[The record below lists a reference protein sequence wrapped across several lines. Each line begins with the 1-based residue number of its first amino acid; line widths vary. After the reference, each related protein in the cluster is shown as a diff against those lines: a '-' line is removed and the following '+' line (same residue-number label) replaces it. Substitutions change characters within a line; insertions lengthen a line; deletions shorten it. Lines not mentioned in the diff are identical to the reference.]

1 MKNRYK
7 IIIVVL
13 VLGFLTSTGFLLL
26 NWYDNANFSKMSLEQ
41 ALQRKQFKVEV
52 RRGAGQFEIKPF
64 KFAQLHDDKVKVYF
78 RNEGRREVGLTF
90 FNYSEHMRGDN
101 KGKEPYTV
109 KEKFAA
115 GEEKELVLKRD
126 EKANPDDEYM
136 LAISDPTEPYPVVL
150 GEFMIYTGDIIAEPS
165 AVGKK

>member
-41 ALQRKQFKVEV
+41 AIKRKQFKVEV
-52 RRGAGQFEIKPF
+52 RKGAGQFEIKPF

-109 KEKFAA
+109 TEKFAA

-126 EKANPDDEYM
+126 EKASPDDEYM
-136 LAISDPTEPYPVVL
+136 LTISDPT
-150 GEFMIYTGDIIAEPS
+150 EPS

>member
-13 VLGFLTSTGFLLL
+13 LLGFLTSTSFLLF
-26 NWYDNANFSKMSLEQ
+26 NWYDNANFSRMSLEQ
-41 ALQRKQFKVEV
+41 ALKRKQFKVEV

-78 RNEGRREVGLTF
+78 RNEGRREVRLTF
-90 FNYSEHMRGDN
+90 FNYSEQMRNDN
-101 KGKEPYTV
+101 NGKEPYTI
-109 KEKFAA
+109 KEKFAV
-115 GEEKELVLKRD
+115 GEEKELVLKKD
-126 EKANPDDEYM
+126 EKASPDDEYM

>member
-41 ALQRKQFKVEV
+41 AIKRKQFKVEV
-52 RRGAGQFEIKPF
+52 RKGAGQFEIKPF

-101 KGKEPYTV
+101 KGKEPY
-109 KEKFAA
+109 
-115 GEEKELVLKRD
+115 
-126 EKANPDDEYM
+126 DEYM
-136 LAISDPTEPYPVVL
+136 LTISDPTEPYPVVL
-150 GEFMIYTGDIIAEPS
+150 GEFMIYTGDIMTEPS